1 MTVASV
7 NGTEIYYEITGAGE
21 PVVLIAGLGMGTS
34 YYQLA
39 EPHLAESVQAI
50 AVELRG
56 VGRSARPSGEYSM
69 EQWADDI
76 AALLD
81 HLEIPAAHIV
91 GSSLGG
97 CIAMALFDRHP
108 QKVSSLIL
116 VAGFSE
122 LDRSMEMNWRLRL
135 RVIEQLGFDEALL
148 HHINIWTLSRQYLET
163 EAGWAVAQNVRNSL
177 SQNDPA
183 LYAEFLKAIL
193 EFGRALPG
201 RRDGEPTYTEKLA
214 GMDVPTL
221 IIVGEDDIL
230 TPPKFSRII
239 RDAMPDGTA
248 RLEVIPDCGHVTFLE
263 RPERSA
269 ELVVEFVRQVAAQP
283 AATV

>member
-1 MTVASV
+1 
-7 NGTEIYYEITGAGE
+7 
-21 PVVLIAGLGMGTS
+21 MGTS

-39 EPHLAESVQAI
+39 EPHLAESVQVI

-108 QKVSSLIL
+108 QKVSSMIL

-163 EAGWAVAQNVRNSL
+163 EAGWAIAQNVRHSL

-183 LYAEFLKAIL
+183 LYGEFLKAIL
-193 EFGRALPG
+193 EFGRVWPG
-201 RRDGEPTYTEKLA
+201 RRDGEPTYTEKLV

-230 TPPKFSRII
+230 TPPKFSRIMY
-239 RDAMPDGTA
+239 DAMPDGTA

-269 ELVVEFVRQVAAQP
+269 ELVVEFVQQVAQQP
-283 AATV
+283 VATV